1 MDKNNNQAT
10 NTTAQT
16 PSARRTDRQT
26 DNNNENHH
34 NINFWLHDQNG
45 FPATSSRDT
54 VGSLSLIKQYIQFF
68 GKLQLGQNDYRV
80 QYANVRFVVETT
92 K

>member
-1 MDKNNNQAT
+1 MDKNNQAT
-10 NTTAQT
+10 NTTAQA
-16 PSARRTDRQT
+16 PSARQTDRQT

-54 VGSLSLIKQYIQFF
+54 VGSLSLTKQYIQFF
-68 GKLQLGQNDYRV
+68 GKLEVAEYDYRV
-80 QYANVRFVVETT
+80 QYINVRIVVETI